1 MCAQCMMG
9 ASTALTAPP
18 GCAAWL
24 ASRAYEWLTLCR
36 MRTATIALLVAGV
49 VGSAVGLSG
58 TT

>member
-36 MRTATIALLVAGV
+36 MRTATIAPL